1 MNDITA
7 CNNKDCKRKDTCLRY
22 VTGQKRM
29 IKPEHDYY
37 NWATFTCDGQQEEYY
52 ILVDDENINLYNSK
66 MDEVHYVI
74 KFDNRTFYNGSR
86 YSCSKISNAK
96 YYPTYEDAE
105 QNKDKVVNLF
115 NAVDKEDLKISKI
128 VISECEVEELL

>member
-7 CNNKDCKRKDTCLRY
+7 CNNKDCKWKDTCLRY
-22 VTGQKRM
+22 IAGQKPI
-29 IKPEHDYY
+29 IKPNE
-37 NWATFTCDGQQEEYY
+37 
-52 ILVDDENINLYNSK
+52 I
-66 MDEVHYVI
+66 HYVI
-74 KFDNRTFYNGSR
+74 KFDNGTFYNGSR